1 LLKIIFLGT
10 GSFMP
15 TKLRGAPAILIKSPK
30 STILLDCGEGTQN
43 RIINIG
49 IGIQKIDLIAIT
61 HMHGDHVFGLLPL
74 LHTLSNISQT
84 PKLRIMGPKTLKDF
98 IEENIKLTLIKN
110 IDIEF
115 TRPSNELCLS
125 DLRIKGFEVDHG
137 MESYGYIIEFA
148 KAEKKLKVNE
158 LIKAGI
164 PRRYWPQ
171 IKRGKKVTID
181 GKTFDPSDF
190 VEIRNRKIV
199 YSGDTKPIA
208 NTIRAAYNAKV
219 LIHEATFTSR
229 LKNEA
234 EISNHSTALD
244 AAKIALEAN
253 AEVLILTHISARYP
267 DPYEHLYESRRVF
280 RNTFVAEDYDY
291 YIVM

>member
-1 LLKIIFLGT
+1 
-10 GSFMP
+10 MP

-43 RIINIG
+43 RIINVG

-74 LHTLSNISQT
+74 LHTLSNVSQK
-84 PKLRIMGPKTLKDF
+84 PRLRIMGPKILKDF
-98 IEENIKLTLIKN
+98 ILENVKLTSIED
-110 IDIEF
+110 IIIEF
-115 TRPSNELCLS
+115 TQPNNELCLS
-125 DLRIKGFEVDHG
+125 DLCIRGFEVDHG

-148 KAEKKLKVNE
+148 KAERKLKVNE

-164 PRRYWPQ
+164 PRKYWSH
-171 IKRGKKVTID
+171 IKKGEKIVINGKIIE
-181 GKTFDPSDF
+181 PSNF
-190 VEIRNRKIV
+190 VEVKNKKIV
-199 YSGDTKPIA
+199 YSGDTKPSINTVKASQDA
-208 NTIRAAYNAKV
+208 NV

-229 LKNEA
+229 LRNEA
-234 EISNHSTALD
+234 EVSNHSTALD

-253 AEVLILTHISARYP
+253 VEVLILTHISARYS
-267 DPYEHLYESRRVF
+267 DANEHLYESRRVF
-280 RNTFVAEDYDY
+280 RNSFVAEDYDY